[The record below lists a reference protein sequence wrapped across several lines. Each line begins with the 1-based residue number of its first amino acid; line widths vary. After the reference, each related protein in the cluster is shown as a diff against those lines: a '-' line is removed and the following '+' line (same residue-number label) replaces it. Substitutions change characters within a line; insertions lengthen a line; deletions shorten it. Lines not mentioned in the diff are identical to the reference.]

1 MEYSILII
9 DDDSDLHV
17 VIADML
23 TGYGYRVTSAFS
35 AEEAFELLSKNT
47 YHLILLDI
55 NLPDSDGFALCK
67 ELRTVSTVPVIFAS
81 ARTSEDD
88 RISGY
93 EIGGDDYLPKPYS
106 MKELLAHVQAILRRT
121 YGFSEEEKVLSFGDI
136 CVNMTSRTVT
146 KKGQTVALSLREFD
160 LLAFLCEHK
169 NQAMPKEKILT
180 SVWGAFMTSE
190 ASTLTVHMRWLR
202 EKLEEDPA
210 DPKYLKTV
218 YKVGYTRRPRGSGL
232 RSDHPRAYRPLRPP
246 AAAVQERLLRRDL
259 SDGGNGQPLRHH
271 ASRQREHPAAG
282 GRVENPQGPALGRR
296 DGDAAL

>member
-1 MEYSILII
+1 MEYSILIV
-9 DDDSDLHV
+9 DDDADLHM

-23 TGYGYRVTSAFS
+23 TGYGYRVSSAFS
-35 AEEAFELLSKNT
+35 AEEAFDLLSKNT
-47 YHLILLDI
+47 YHIILLDI

-67 ELRTVSTVPVIFAS
+67 ELRAVSTVPVIFAS

-106 MKELLAHVQAILRRT
+106 MKELLVHVQALIRRT
-121 YGFSEEEKVLSFGDI
+121 YGFSEEEKVVSFGTI
-136 CVNMTSRTVT
+136 TVNMTSRSVT
-146 KKGQTVALSLREFD
+146 RNGQTVPLSLREFD

-202 EKLEEDPA
+202 EKLEDDPA
-210 DPKYLKTV
+210 DPKFLKTV
-218 YKVGYTRRPRGSGL
+218 YKVGYMLEVPE
-232 RSDHPRAYRPLRPP
+232 D
-246 AAAVQERLLRRDL
+246 E
-259 SDGGNGQPLRHH
+259 
-271 ASRQREHPAAG
+271 
-282 GRVENPQGPALGRR
+282 
-296 DGDAAL
+296 

>member
-1 MEYSILII
+1 MEYSILIV
-9 DDDSDLHV
+9 DDDADLHM

-23 TGYGYRVTSAFS
+23 TGYGYRVSSAFS
-35 AEEAFELLSKNT
+35 AEEAFDLLSKNT
-47 YHLILLDI
+47 YHIILLDI

-67 ELRTVSTVPVIFAS
+67 ELRAVSTVPVIFAS

-106 MKELLAHVQAILRRT
+106 MKELLVRVQALLRRT
-121 YGFSEEEKVLSFGDI
+121 YGFSEEEKILSFGSI

-146 KKGQTVALSLREFD
+146 KNGQAVSLSLREFD
-160 LLAFLCEHK
+160 LLSFLCEHK

-202 EKLEEDPA
+202 EKLEDDPA

-218 YKVGYTRRPRGSGL
+218 YKVGYMLEVP
-232 RSDHPRAYRPLRPP
+232 
-246 AAAVQERLLRRDL
+246 E
-259 SDGGNGQPLRHH
+259 
-271 ASRQREHPAAG
+271 
-282 GRVENPQGPALGRR
+282 
-296 DGDAAL
+296 DA